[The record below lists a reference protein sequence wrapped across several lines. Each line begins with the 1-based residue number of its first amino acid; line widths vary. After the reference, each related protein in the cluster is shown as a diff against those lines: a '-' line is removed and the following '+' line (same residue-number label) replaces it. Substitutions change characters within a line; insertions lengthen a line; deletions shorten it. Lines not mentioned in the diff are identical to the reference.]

1 MGALAEVLTIQQDS
15 KAPGCHGDRFKRS
28 EAQMTVIERT
38 GEAFELGDQLTI
50 VGAKLR
56 PGDVAPDFA
65 LEHFDNAA
73 QAMRTVSLSDTAGKV
88 RLLNVI
94 NSLDTPVCHIETRRW
109 EQLRGDLPD
118 GVVVYT
124 ISMDLP
130 FAQARWQSAEH
141 VEHASLSAHKNEQFG
156 IDYGVLVKEWRLL
169 QRAVFVIS
177 ADGKITYADYVAD
190 QMTEPDYDKAIEA
203 VKAAI

>member
-1 MGALAEVLTIQQDS
+1 MA
-15 KAPGCHGDRFKRS
+15 
-28 EAQMTVIERT
+28 VIERT

-50 VGAKLR
+50 VGAQLR
-56 PGDVAPDFA
+56 PGDVAPEFA

-73 QAMRTVSLSDTAGKV
+73 QAMRTVQLADTAGKV

-109 EQLRGDLPD
+109 EQLRGDLPA

-130 FAQARWQSAEH
+130 FAQARWQSAEN
-141 VEHASLSAHKNEQFG
+141 VEHATLSAHKSEQFG

-169 QRAVFVIS
+169 QRAVFVIDR
-177 ADGKITYADYVAD
+177 DGRIAYADYVAD
-190 QMTEPDYDKAIEA
+190 QMTEPDYNHAIDA
-203 VKAAI
+203 VKAIA

>member
-1 MGALAEVLTIQQDS
+1 
-15 KAPGCHGDRFKRS
+15 
-28 EAQMTVIERT
+28 MTVIERT

-56 PGDVAPDFA
+56 PGDVAPEFT
-65 LEHFDNAA
+65 LERFDNAA
-73 QAMRTVSLSDTAGKV
+73 QAMLDVSLSDTAGNV

-130 FAQARWQSAEH
+130 FAQARWQSAEQ
-141 VEHASLSAHKNEQFG
+141 VEHATLSAHKNEQFG
-156 IDYGVLVKEWRLL
+156 VDYGVLVKEWRLL

-177 ADGKITYADYVAD
+177 GDGKMLYADYVAD
-190 QMTEPDYDKAIEA
+190 QMTEPNYENAIAA

>member
-1 MGALAEVLTIQQDS
+1 
-15 KAPGCHGDRFKRS
+15 
-28 EAQMTVIERT
+28 MTAIERT

-56 PGDVAPDFA
+56 PGDVAPEFA
-65 LEHFDNAA
+65 LEHFDTAA
-73 QAMRTVSLSDTAGKV
+73 QAMRTISLADTAGKV

-109 EQLRGDLPD
+109 EQLRGDLPE
-118 GVVVYT
+118 GTVVYT

-130 FAQARWQSAEH
+130 FAQARWQSAEQ
-141 VEHASLSAHKNEQFG
+141 VEHASLSAHKNEQFA

-169 QRAVFVIS
+169 QRAVFVI
-177 ADGKITYADYVAD
+177 APDGTIAYADYVAD
-190 QMTEPDYDKAIEA
+190 QMTEPDYEQVIAA
-203 VKAAI
+203 VRAAA